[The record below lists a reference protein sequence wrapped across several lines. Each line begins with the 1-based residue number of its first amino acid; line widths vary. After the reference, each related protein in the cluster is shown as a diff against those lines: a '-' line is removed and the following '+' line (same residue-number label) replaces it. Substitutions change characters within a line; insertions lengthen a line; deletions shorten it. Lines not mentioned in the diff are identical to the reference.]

1 MEWLTDLPPKLGTIN
16 VPSLLSVT
24 RLATSGSCNL
34 KAIVPTALCPIWPP
48 SPEVEFG
55 RLSHSLMDLAAKG
68 QIQSTALGDARP
80 VEEALDRLLQNEKI
94 TLARSPSTR
103 DYADLRVAFSQR
115 EWRRRTSLA
124 VDRTLELLRSPLTT
138 ADNRQPTRQS
148 KSTPLERALRIEG
161 FAASEVTVESKN
173 LRLQGRVDFL
183 RVSEDSVV
191 EISDFKSGKVLNDE
205 GEVDEVTSLQLRL
218 YGLGILD
225 LVPGARLQLKV
236 VSRGGIS
243 NVNFSPEEIERTKEW
258 LAQRLLPLRENQ
270 LIEANE
276 IAVVG
281 PQCRG
286 CRARAVCPKYRT
298 SVGELWKR
306 QDVTMRLPLDIAG
319 QILEVEPSGGAA
331 TTIKLTDLAGRVVKI
346 HRLRPIVL
354 PTSFDKSV
362 FWFFNLATSEVPL
375 QNGKWR
381 HPRNFHELP
390 ASALERRAW
399 TIKAYRD
406 PTPSQEKD
414 TSC

>member
-1 MEWLTDLPPKLGTIN
+1 MEWLTDLPPNPEEIKMPN
-16 VPSLLSVT
+16 LLSVT
-24 RLATSGSCNL
+24 RLATSGSCIL
-34 KAIVPTALCPIWPP
+34 KAIVPTAVCPIWPP

-55 RLSHSLMDLAAKG
+55 RLTHSLMDLAAKG
-68 QIQSTALGDARP
+68 QIQFTTLGDPRP
-80 VEEALDRLLQNEKI
+80 VEEALHRLLENERI

-124 VDRTLELLRSPLTT
+124 VDRTLELLRSPLT
-138 ADNRQPTRQS
+138 DNRESMRQA
-148 KSTPLERALRIEG
+148 KPTPLERALRTEG
-161 FAASEVTVESKN
+161 FAASEVPLESKN

-183 RVSEDSVV
+183 RVSEDAVV
-191 EISDFKSGKVLNDE
+191 EVSDFKSGNVLNDE

-218 YGLGILD
+218 YGLAILE

-243 NVNFSPEEIERTKEW
+243 NVSFSAEDIERTKEW
-258 LAQRLLPLRENQ
+258 LAQRLLPVRENQ
-270 LIEANE
+270 LMEANE
-276 IAVVG
+276 IAIVG

-298 SVGELWKR
+298 SVTELWKR

-319 QILEVEPSGGAA
+319 QILEVEPSAAAA

-354 PTSFDKSV
+354 PTTFEKSV

-375 QNGKWR
+375 RNGKWR

-390 ASALERRAW
+390 ASPLERRAW
-399 TIKAYRD
+399 TLKAYRD
-406 PTPSQEKD
+406 PIPSQKNGI
-414 TSC
+414 SG